1 MVDLPLCSPLPYE
14 PVGAPAAAPTAQM
27 LVCVVVS
34 ARGADTVPPTVPAAL
49 HTAQAVVPVLLV
61 LVGAAGQE
69 VLVPVHALRTPAE
82 AATAGVGAEAVP
94 EAECT
99 RTPTPRPAPGAATAV
114 LVVVAVHGTARAQP
128 PLPSSRAHAVVAAS
142 PVPAVCT
149 PRFPASSAA

>member
-14 PVGAPAAAPTAQM
+14 PL

-34 ARGADTVPPTVPAAL
+34 ARGANTVPPTVPAAL

-69 VLVPVHALRTPAE
+69 VLVPVHTLRTSAE

-128 PLPSSRAHAVVAAS
+128 PLMGLPSSRAHAVVAAS